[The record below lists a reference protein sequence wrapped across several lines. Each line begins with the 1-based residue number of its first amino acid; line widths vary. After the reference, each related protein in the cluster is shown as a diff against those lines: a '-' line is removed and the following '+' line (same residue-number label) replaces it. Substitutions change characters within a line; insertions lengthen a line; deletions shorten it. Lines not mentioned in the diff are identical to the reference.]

1 MEDYRGRVLVLP
13 PISPRSLGISPQ
25 VQASAMASAHPCHSR
40 KITNACPTQKN
51 KDEQDK
57 KLLQIP
63 KKLYTA
69 INK

>member
-1 MEDYRGRVLVLP
+1 
-13 PISPRSLGISPQ
+13 
-25 VQASAMASAHPCHSR
+25 MAAAHACHSR

-51 KDEQDK
+51 KDKQDT
-57 KLLQIP
+57 KLLQTP